1 MKNHPHKLAALPSD
15 HGSWVFLLSPLLI
28 GLFATDSWNR
38 AGWHLI
44 LVALAAFML
53 RQPAS
58 LMVKAY
64 AGRRSRKILP
74 ATRLWFSVYTLVGL
88 FSLIQLIRAG
98 FAFVLWLAVPGIL
111 VFAWHLW
118 LVSRRAERH
127 RIGVDILA
135 SGTLAL
141 AAPAACWVGTGSPD
155 ATGWW
160 LWGLTWFQSAASIVY
175 AFLRLEQR
183 QMKQIPPLTK
193 KLRLACRALTYA
205 GFNLTAVI
213 IGAIAGLF
221 SPYLWAPYTVQ
232 FLEVVWGAFRPAVGV
247 KPTRIGLRQLA
258 VSTIFTILFILVW

>member
-1 MKNHPHKLAALPSD
+1 MKNQSHKLAALPTD

-28 GLFATDSWNR
+28 GFFTSNSWNR
-38 AGWHLI
+38 TGWYLI
-44 LVALAAFML
+44 LAALAAFFL
-53 RQPAS
+53 RQPVS

-74 ATRLWFSVYTLVGL
+74 ATRLWFSIYTLVGL
-88 FSLIQLIRAG
+88 FSLVQLIRAG

-141 AAPAACWVGTGSPD
+141 AAPAAYWVGTGSPEL
-155 ATGWW
+155 TGWW

-183 QMKQIPPLTK
+183 QLKQIPPLA
-193 KLRLACRALTYA
+193 RRINMARRALTYA

-213 IGAIAGLF
+213 IGAISGLF
-221 SPYLWAPYTVQ
+221 SPFLWSPYAVQ
-232 FLEVVWGAFRPAVGV
+232 FIEVLWGTIRPAVGV
-247 KPTRIGLRQLA
+247 KPTRIGLRQLL